1 MYKVAGPSEVLAI
14 TGSFIQDI
22 KLAKKKFIFPGQK
35 CIRVD
40 ISPVNYT
47 FDVQAMSAEKL
58 SFVLPAV
65 FTIGPRVDD
74 HESMLKYA
82 KLISSHDKLSS
93 HVQELVK
100 GVIEGETRIYNANVK
115 QLVDVPGHEYFS
127 YLGQKTQMEAANQAK
142 ERDGL
147 TVQNAAKIDAET
159 KIRSTQ
165 RQGEGKKEEV
175 RVKTEV
181 QIFENQRE
189 AEVVE
194 ANTELAKKKAVWSQ
208 SAKLA
213 EVEAAKAVAIR
224 EAELQREVEKKNA
237 LTRTEK
243 LKAENLS
250 KASVEYDIKVQEA
263 NSELYK
269 KQKAAEG
276 VLFESQKIAEANK
289 ASSDASL
296 YTRQQAANAELYA
309 MQREAEGIA
318 ALAQAQGSYLR
329 ELLAAVNGDYKA
341 LRDFI
346 MIDRGIPQEMARLNA
361 SAVQGLQPKISIWSG
376 ANGDQGGG
384 AMKDVAGVYKMLP
397 PLFQTLKFPHLH
409 FAAAFYLIR
418 ELCLVLSMEGLP
430 DQLVGEILDRIK
442 KATDKSSIALTCKR
456 FHGLDNERRNCL
468 RVGCGLHPANEALIS
483 LCNRF
488 PNLTKVE
495 IVYSGWMSKL
505 GKQLDDQGLHALS
518 TNCPFLTKLTLSHCT
533 FITDAGLSY
542 LASCSKL
549 SSLKLI
555 FTPRITG
562 CGILSLVVGC
572 KNLRVLHLIR
582 CLNISSAE
590 WIEYL
595 GKLETLENLFI
606 KNCRAIGE
614 GDLVKLG
621 PSWKKI
627 KRLQFEVDSN
637 YRYMKVYDRLAV
649 DRWLK
654 QCIPCEN
661 MVELS
666 LVNCIIIPGRGL
678 ACILG
683 KCKNLEKVHLDMCVG
698 VRDCDI
704 VGLALSSRNLR
715 SISLRV
721 PSDFSLPLLMDN
733 PLRLTDESLKSVA
746 QNCSQLES
754 VRLSFYDGEFPSLS
768 SFTLNSILFL
778 VQMCPIRKLS
788 LDHAYFFND
797 VGMAALCSAQYL
809 HTLELV
815 RCQEISDEG
824 LQLVGRFTQLC
835 ILRLS
840 KCLGITDDGLKPL
853 RGSYKLES
861 LSVDDCPQIS
871 ERGIQG
877 AAKSV
882 TFKQDL

>member
-1 MYKVAGPSEVLAI
+1 
-14 TGSFIQDI
+14 
-22 KLAKKKFIFPGQK
+22 
-35 CIRVD
+35 
-40 ISPVNYT
+40 
-47 FDVQAMSAEKL
+47 
-58 SFVLPAV
+58 
-65 FTIGPRVDD
+65 
-74 HESMLKYA
+74 
-82 KLISSHDKLSS
+82 
-93 HVQELVK
+93 
-100 GVIEGETRIYNANVK
+100 
-115 QLVDVPGHEYFS
+115 
-127 YLGQKTQMEAANQAK
+127 
-142 ERDGL
+142 
-147 TVQNAAKIDAET
+147 
-159 KIRSTQ
+159 
-165 RQGEGKKEEV
+165 
-175 RVKTEV
+175 
-181 QIFENQRE
+181 
-189 AEVVE
+189 
-194 ANTELAKKKAVWSQ
+194 
-208 SAKLA
+208 
-213 EVEAAKAVAIR
+213 
-224 EAELQREVEKKNA
+224 
-237 LTRTEK
+237 
-243 LKAENLS
+243 
-250 KASVEYDIKVQEA
+250 
-263 NSELYK
+263 
-269 KQKAAEG
+269 
-276 VLFESQKIAEANK
+276 
-289 ASSDASL
+289 
-296 YTRQQAANAELYA
+296 
-309 MQREAEGIA
+309 
-318 ALAQAQGSYLR
+318 
-329 ELLAAVNGDYKA
+329 
-341 LRDFI
+341 
-346 MIDRGIPQEMARLNA
+346 
-361 SAVQGLQPKISIWSG
+361 
-376 ANGDQGGG
+376 
-384 AMKDVAGVYKMLP
+384 
-397 PLFQTLKFPHLH
+397 
-409 FAAAFYLIR
+409 
-418 ELCLVLSMEGLP
+418 MEGLP

-456 FHGLDNERRNCL
+456 FHGLDNEQRNSL

-518 TNCPFLTKLTLSHCT
+518 TNCPFLTDLTLSYCT

-678 ACILG
+678 SCILG

-733 PLRLTDESLKSVA
+733 PLRLTDESLKAVA

-754 VRLSFYDGEFPSLS
+754 VRLSFSDGEFPSLS

-835 ILRLS
+835 VLRLS

-853 RGSYKLES
+853 WGSYKLKS

-882 TFKQDL
+882 TFKQDLSWMY